1 MKIKLN
7 EKITKSMAKPAIIAA
22 ALATGSSIPAYA
34 EGGMAELKVD
44 GMDGVASSLQNF
56 IKYIGMFFIAAGA
69 ITAFYGAYKL
79 FQSIKS
85 QDSESRSTAILEIAS
100 GLGAIAVGTGA
111 NIFSA
116 YIKFTQ

>member
-1 MKIKLN
+1 MKIKLS
-7 EKITKSMAKPAIIAA
+7 EKITKSMVKPAIIAT

-34 EGGMAELKVD
+34 DGMSELKVE
-44 GMDGVASSLQNF
+44 GMDGVANSLQNF

-116 YIKFTQ
+116 YVKVTQ

>member
-7 EKITKSMAKPAIIAA
+7 EKITKAMAKPAIIAA

-34 EGGMAELKVD
+34 ESVKPLEVD
-44 GMDGVASSLQNF
+44 GMDGVATSLQNF

-100 GLGAIAVGTGA
+100 GLGAIAVGAGA
-111 NIFSA
+111 NLFSE
-116 YIKFTQ
+116 YIKFSK